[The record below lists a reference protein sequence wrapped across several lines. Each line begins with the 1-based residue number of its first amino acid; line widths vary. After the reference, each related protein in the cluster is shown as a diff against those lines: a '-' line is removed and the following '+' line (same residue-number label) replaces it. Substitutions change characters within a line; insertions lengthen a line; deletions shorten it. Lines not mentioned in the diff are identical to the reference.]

1 MSSEP
6 ISYTYQWRKCNEEGG
21 SCANI
26 TGATSSTYKL
36 IEAEINSTLRVVVT
50 GANSIGSASATS
62 EASETV
68 GAAGSPKN
76 TSRPVISGIA
86 KLGERLTAS
95 NGSWSG
101 SRPLAYYYRWERCNT
116 AGESCAPIEGAT
128 KPSYTSA
135 SADVGSTLRVKVTTT
150 NSLGSAAAASAQTA
164 VVAGSGA
171 SVMSAIELAEKLTL
185 PCFSPRLPTRSKGRR
200 SSPR

>member
-1 MSSEP
+1 M
-6 ISYTYQWRKCNEEGG
+6 
-21 SCANI
+21 
-26 TGATSSTYKL
+26 
-36 IEAEINSTLRVVVT
+36 
-50 GANSIGSASATS
+50 
-62 EASETV
+62 
-68 GAAGSPKN
+68 
-76 TSRPVISGIA
+76 
-86 KLGERLTAS
+86 TAS

-171 SVMSAIELAEKLTL
+171 SVTSAIELAEKTDPSVLQPATPNTIEGQEVKPAVSDTGESLTATTTL
-185 PCFSPRLPTRSKGRR
+185 TSSSTSKETTGEFAVNT
-200 SSPR
+200 PAEAN